1 MPNQILRLILLSCA
15 WLAIATS
22 ANAGIYVDKAE
33 HPKKVVVFK
42 IQGKISHTDVSAFQ
56 NALNEIKNDGY
67 KIKLNSVVLDSNGGS
82 GKAAVA
88 IGKIIRNE
96 KHNFKSSPSIPINEI
111 TRFTDENLKSYI
123 EERSQWL
130 RGDDEW
136 DSYEIAQLISL
147 MPCKCDADF
156 SKVTAETRLHQ
167 ICLKCG
173 SEKLEFLSVGV
184 SD

>member
-1 MPNQILRLILLSCA
+1 MGNLYKTTCISCLDEQMLSWGEGMFHLQFQCICCLKLFNIPRKAPRPNR
-15 WLAIATS
+15 
-22 ANAGIYVDKAE
+22 NGREV
-33 HPKKVVVFK
+33 PKFLE
-42 IQGKISHTDVSAFQ
+42 T
-56 NALNEIKNDGY
+56 
-67 KIKLNSVVLDSNGGS
+67 
-82 GKAAVA
+82 
-88 IGKIIRNE
+88 
-96 KHNFKSSPSIPINEI
+96 HNFKSFLSIPINEI

-136 DSYEIAQLISL
+136 DSYEIDQLISL
-147 MPCKCDADF
+147 VACSCDADF
-156 SKVTAETRLHQ
+156 SKVTAKTSLHQ